1 MPSKSAAAPSAPTVL
16 RSSDGM
22 HFRMVYGA
30 LTTEELAAEQ
40 VKLDQEAAA
49 KKS

>member
-1 MPSKSAAAPSAPTVL
+1 MTTTAAPAPTVL
-16 RSSDGM
+16 RSADGM

-40 VKLDQEAAA
+40 VKLDQEAAG
-49 KKS
+49 KKD